1 MPLPSVVV
9 AAAAASFVRFSGSL
23 SALSVCRYS
32 EIARLLIVVVVL
44 FVVVAIASIDFTLKS
59 RMRKVLWQ
67 LCRRN

>member
-9 AAAAASFVRFSGSL
+9 VAAAASFVRFSGSL

-32 EIARLLIVVVVL
+32 EIARLLIVVVV
-44 FVVVAIASIDFTLKS
+44 VAVASIDFTLKS

>member
-9 AAAAASFVRFSGSL
+9 VAAAASFVRFSGSL

-32 EIARLLIVVVVL
+32 EIARLLIVVV
-44 FVVVAIASIDFTLKS
+44 FVIAVASIDFTLKS

-67 LCRRN
+67 LCRSN

>member
-32 EIARLLIVVVVL
+32 EIARLLIVVVVIT
-44 FVVVAIASIDFTLKS
+44 VASIDFTLKS

>member
-9 AAAAASFVRFSGSL
+9 VAAAASFVRFSGSL

-44 FVVVAIASIDFTLKS
+44 FVVVAVASIDFTLKS